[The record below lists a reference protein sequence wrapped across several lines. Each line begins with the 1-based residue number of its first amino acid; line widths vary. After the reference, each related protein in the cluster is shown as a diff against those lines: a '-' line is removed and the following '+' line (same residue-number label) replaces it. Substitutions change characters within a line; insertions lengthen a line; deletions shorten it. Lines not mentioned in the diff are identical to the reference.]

1 MGESCC
7 AVAMTTMADSLSVE
21 FLAELLA
28 PQDEDANE
36 EHEVRELIRST
47 FTEKGFA
54 ELSRRLVLLS
64 SSWT

>member
-1 MGESCC
+1 
-7 AVAMTTMADSLSVE
+7 MTTMADSLSVQ

-47 FTEKGFA
+47 LTEKGFV